1 MLPQR
6 AVSQRTS
13 TDDFQGQMAL
23 EQQSSPYTKNY
34 SVHVWRYEEIHTLK
48 ITIFMCGDMKKNTT
62 IILITLEER
71 QLQGSGLF
79 SFVFI
84 CYLHMII
91 FNNRQLGY
99 LRILINSKILV
110 GDSGGN
116 HVEDCSENSPYI
128 CSYQY
133 KMLVIVSEMSE

>member
-1 MLPQR
+1 
-6 AVSQRTS
+6 
-13 TDDFQGQMAL
+13 
-23 EQQSSPYTKNY
+23 
-34 SVHVWRYEEIHTLK
+34 
-48 ITIFMCGDMKKNTT
+48 MCGDMKKNTT
-62 IILITLEER
+62 TILITLEGR
-71 QLQGSGLF
+71 QLQGSRLF

-84 CYLHMII
+84 CYLHMMI

-116 HVEDCSENSPYI
+116 HFAVCSENSPYI

-133 KMLVIVSEMSE
+133 KMLVMFSEMSE